1 LPWKRLPRLCS
12 NHFSILLDCG
22 GIPSG
27 KRYFK
32 FDNMWLKSEGFVES
46 VKQWWSSD
54 HFHGTPSYILAWK
67 LKAFKSDLKASNEV
81 EFGQLVGE
89 PL

>member
-1 LPWKRLPRLCS
+1 
-12 NHFSILLDCG
+12 
-22 GIPSG
+22 
-27 KRYFK
+27 
-32 FDNMWLKSEGFVES
+32 MWLKSEGFVES